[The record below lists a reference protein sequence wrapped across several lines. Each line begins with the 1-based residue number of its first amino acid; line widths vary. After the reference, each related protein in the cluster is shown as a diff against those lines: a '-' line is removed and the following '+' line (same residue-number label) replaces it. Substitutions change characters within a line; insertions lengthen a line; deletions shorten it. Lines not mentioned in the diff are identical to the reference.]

1 MDIPGSYNG
10 RRKQNGLN
18 GSTGILAGQDVKSSK
33 VIMLFDLS
41 PWNPELHEM
50 KLFSMFESKPIVQLR
65 DI

>member
-1 MDIPGSYNG
+1 MDILGNYNG
-10 RRKQNGLN
+10 KRKQNGLN
-18 GSTGILAGQDVKSSK
+18 RSSGILADQDVKSSK

-50 KLFSMFESKPIVQLR
+50 KLFSMFESKPTVQLR